1 VSENASEHAIF
12 VHSHRRSGTHYLLD
26 TMRAWFDVPE
36 QIQNRWLRT
45 APYSLS
51 KDHEP
56 FRGFRLAQR
65 HIDAPS
71 EQVRHERRL
80 YETGTHIYIVRNPL
94 QVLRSVYIF
103 DVSGAEQKFRVD
115 PKTSFL
121 EYLTAPS
128 LHEGKTGLN
137 RIDYWVTHVKS
148 WYFDDATLSVH
159 YDDLKAAL
167 ADTLLAIS
175 NHIGLPVRQSPRPVS
190 ATGVATNLT
199 KKFFAKGHTIHWDAE
214 VMDAIGSAVERI
226 LGPKPWRGLE
236 RHMANWLSDPP
247 LAS

>member
-1 VSENASEHAIF
+1 
-12 VHSHRRSGTHYLLD
+12 
-26 TMRAWFDVPE
+26 
-36 QIQNRWLRT
+36 
-45 APYSLS
+45 
-51 KDHEP
+51 
-56 FRGFRLAQR
+56 
-65 HIDAPS
+65 
-71 EQVRHERRL
+71 
-80 YETGTHIYIVRNPL
+80 
-94 QVLRSVYIF
+94 
-103 DVSGAEQKFRVD
+103 VSGAEQKFRVD

-175 NHIGLPVRQSPRPVS
+175 EHIGLPVRQSPRPVS
-190 ATGVATNLT
+190 ATGAATNLT
-199 KKFFAKGHTIHWDAE
+199 KAFFAQGHTIHWDAA
-214 VMDAIGSAVERI
+214 VMDAVGSAVERI

-236 RHMANWLSDPP
+236 RYMANWLSDPP
-247 LAS
+247 LGS